1 VRPRAFAVKGE
12 HARADDSPGVP
23 YAFDLA
29 TRVWSDSLPATTA
42 MRTLALFA
50 FAALAFSIFVG
61 VIEVVWARRAR
72 GRLLEKAKTPTVL
85 HPLTR
90 HRLRRVRDPL
100 SWRALY
106 YVKLWLA
113 FLLATYVG
121 MLLLK
126 TVRSFVARWL

>member
-1 VRPRAFAVKGE
+1 MTDGAFLF
-12 HARADDSPGVP
+12 SQLSTWLP
-23 YAFDLA
+23 
-29 TRVWSDSLPATTA
+29 RVWSDSVPATTG

-61 VIEVVWARRAR
+61 VIGVVWARRAQ
-72 GRLLEKAKTPTVL
+72 GRFLEEAKTPTVL

-90 HRLRRVRDPL
+90 HRLRRLRDPL
-100 SWRALY
+100 SWRVLY
-106 YVKLWLA
+106 HVKLCLA

-126 TVRSFVARWL
+126 TVRSFVARLL